1 MTCLS
6 LREIPE
12 QAVHCTQGDKPILQS
27 QACLGRS
34 EACSICTAVPLGGMK
49 NNNLSSSH
57 FSTELELTHEP
68 GTAAG
73 LPLFSWGW
81 GPVQG

>member
-12 QAVHCTQGDKPILQS
+12 QIVHCTQCDKPILQS
-27 QACLGRS
+27 KACLGQS
-34 EACSICTAVPLGGMK
+34 EACFICATVPLGGMK
-49 NNNLSSSH
+49 NSNLSSFH
-57 FSTELELTHEP
+57 FSTGLGLTHEP

-73 LPLFSWGW
+73 LPLFR
-81 GPVQG
+81 